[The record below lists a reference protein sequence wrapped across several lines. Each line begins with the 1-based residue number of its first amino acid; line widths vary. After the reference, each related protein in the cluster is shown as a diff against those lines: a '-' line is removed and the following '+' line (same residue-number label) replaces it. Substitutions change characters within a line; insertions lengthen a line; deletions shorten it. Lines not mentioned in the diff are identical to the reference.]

1 MDCQRYQ
8 SSFRAA
14 SPPIEGGIHRI
25 PLCPNSPD
33 PGPGNHIQQPL
44 SLSLE
49 EYEILQYIEKSRS
62 DFSSTENEIH
72 HIPLCPSSPG
82 LELRNHIWQPYSL
95 ALEEYEI
102 LQSIERPRS
111 NSSCT
116 EKGIHHIPSWP
127 SSRSPDLGHHIQQ
140 PPSPAPEDMERT
152 CSNSS
157 SIPSSRTPDL
167 PDFYFP
173 TSQIHTPSL
182 GFLELPLVNQGSLHL
197 VNQEGVPLVN
207 QDSVPLVN
215 QGSLPLVNQ
224 DSVPL
229 VNQDSVPLV
238 NQGSLPLIN
247 QDDVPMVNQESNIDA
262 QMSDLQQN
270 GVDINSITTP
280 VQEAEAAASAATRS
294 PSKGNFRRVVSNSNR
309 RNSVSRNR
317 SASLS
322 SGIRG
327 VVFGSHGGDMPF
339 VNLTLQDATKIMGG
353 VAQGGHGH
361 VRTKAQRERG
371 AMGKRRK
378 QLHQLEPAADVTRAT
393 GDDQTQF
400 IS

>member
-1 MDCQRYQ
+1 MEYGDVLTKRSCTSEATCTPKMDCQRYHQ

-14 SPPIEGGIHRI
+14 SPPIERGIYRI
-25 PLCPNSPD
+25 PSCPNSPD
-33 PGPGNHIQQPL
+33 PDPGNHIQQPL

-49 EYEILQYIEKSRS
+49 EYEILQYIEKSCS
-62 DFSSTENEIH
+62 DSPSIDNEIH
-72 HIPLCPSSPG
+72 HIPLCPNSPG
-82 LELRNHIWQPYSL
+82 LELRNHIWHPLSL

-102 LQSIERPRS
+102 LQYIERPRS
-111 NSSCT
+111 NSSST
-116 EKGIHHIPSWP
+116 EKGIHHISSCP
-127 SSRSPDLGHHIQQ
+127 SSPSPDLGHHIQQ
-140 PPSPAPEDMERT
+140 PPSSAPEEYMERT

-182 GFLELPLVNQGSLHL
+182 GFLEI
-197 VNQEGVPLVN
+197 PLVN
-207 QDSVPLVN
+207 QDNVPLVN

-224 DSVPL
+224 DDVPL
-229 VNQDSVPLV
+229 VNQ
-238 NQGSLPLIN
+238 
-247 QDDVPMVNQESNIDA
+247 ESN
-262 QMSDLQQN
+262 QMSDLQHN
-270 GVDINSITTP
+270 GVDNINSIMTP
-280 VQEAEAAASAATRS
+280 LQEAEAAASAATRS
-294 PSKGNFRRVVSNSNR
+294 PTKGNIRRVVSSSNR
-309 RNSVSRNR
+309 RNSSSRNR

-361 VRTKAQRERG
+361 IRTKAQRERS

-378 QLHQLEPAADVTRAT
+378 QLHELEAASDVTRAT
-393 GDDQTQF
+393 GDD
-400 IS
+400 